1 MCPAGLPLGSAWK
14 FLPTMALWS
23 PVGGEMAISWQELGL
38 ELGGRRMAVL
48 SPLGGGGVWMLAPRL
63 AACIR
68 TQPARNTGSCNTG
81 SASGTE

>member
-1 MCPAGLPLGSAWK
+1 MPGGATSWLCMEVPPDNGS
-14 FLPTMALWS
+14 LS